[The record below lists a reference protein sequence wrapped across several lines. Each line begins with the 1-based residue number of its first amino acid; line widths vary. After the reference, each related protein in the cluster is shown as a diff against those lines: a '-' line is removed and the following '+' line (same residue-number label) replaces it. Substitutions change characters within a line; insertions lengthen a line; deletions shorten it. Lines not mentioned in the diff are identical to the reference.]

1 LVVVVFGLDL
11 LVEAVDFEVVVVRG
25 LLEELLATVGF
36 GLLVVVLDEVV
47 LGLVAVLEAV
57 VFGLVDEE
65 DDVLGCS

>member
-1 LVVVVFGLDL
+1 MDL

-25 LLEELLATVGF
+25 LVEELLATVGF

>member
-1 LVVVVFGLDL
+1 MVAFGLGL

-36 GLLVVVLDEVV
+36 GLLVGVLDEVV

>member
-1 LVVVVFGLDL
+1 MVAFGLGL

-25 LLEELLATVGF
+25 LVEELLATVGF

>member
-1 LVVVVFGLDL
+1 MGL

>member
-1 LVVVVFGLDL
+1 MVFGLDL

-25 LLEELLATVGF
+25 LVEELLATVGF

>member
-1 LVVVVFGLDL
+1 MAFGLGL